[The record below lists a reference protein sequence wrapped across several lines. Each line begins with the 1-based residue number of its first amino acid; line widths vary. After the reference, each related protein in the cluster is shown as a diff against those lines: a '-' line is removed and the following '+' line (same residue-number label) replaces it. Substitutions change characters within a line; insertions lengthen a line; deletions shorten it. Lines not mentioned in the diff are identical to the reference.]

1 MSRRSSRRAAR
12 REGADADKPD
22 RDPPRHTP
30 QDRRGGLA
38 LWRAIREISPKGR
51 KEYEPTD
58 RHREYVN
65 LNCTLCTRLGI
76 WWGYMIFP
84 IDAER
89 PEPPEHM
96 RQNSLLAETWRRAHR
111 WRGLLMEAEARS

>member
-22 RDPPRHTP
+22 RDPPCHTP

-38 LWRAIREISPKGR
+38 LWQAIREISPKGR
-51 KEYEPTD
+51 KEYEPTG

-76 WWGYMIFP
+76 WWGLYDLSDRGRTPGAAGAHAAQFAAAP
-84 IDAER
+84 
-89 PEPPEHM
+89 
-96 RQNSLLAETWRRAHR
+96 SLAAGASLAR
-111 WRGLLMEAEARS
+111 LLIEAEARS